1 MKSVLVFLVCLSVLV
16 GQSTQFFVT
25 IDAHSEE
32 CFFDRA
38 VSGTKLGLMFEV
50 VEGGFLDIDVKITGP
65 DGKTIYQGDR
75 ESNGKYTFATH
86 TDGIYKYCFSNKMST
101 MTPKIVMFSMDIS
114 EVSDTASAN
123 HNPLNMTGKIEN
135 FQVIYIYNLLNK
147 VLIALFIEADHNKLE
162 EMVTELSNALTG
174 VKHEQE
180 YMEVRERIHRA
191 SKLTIWALERFYWL
205 IRKFKYLIFL
215 K

>member
-1 MKSVLVFLVCLSVLV
+1 MSVLV

-32 CFFDRA
+32 CYFDRA

-114 EVSDTASAN
+114 EASDTASAN
-123 HNPLNMTGKIEN
+123 HNPLNMT
-135 FQVIYIYNLLNK
+135 
-147 VLIALFIEADHNKLE
+147 ADHNKLE

-191 SKLTIWALERFYWL
+191 INENTNSRVVLWSFFEAAVLLSMTIGQVYYLKRFFE
-205 IRKFKYLIFL
+205 IRRVV
-215 K
+215 

>member
-1 MKSVLVFLVCLSVLV
+1 MKLFFCLSALVLLLLV
-16 GQSTQFFVT
+16 KDSTQFFVT

-38 VSGTKLGLMFEV
+38 IAGTKLGLMFEV

-101 MTPKIVMFSMDIS
+101 MTPKIIMFSMDVA
-114 EVSDTASAN
+114 ENTVNNDHAATA
-123 HNPLNMTGKIEN
+123 NMT
-135 FQVIYIYNLLNK
+135 V
-147 VLIALFIEADHNKLE
+147 DHNKLE

-191 SKLTIWALERFYWL
+191 INENTNSRVVLWSFFEAAVLLSMTVGQVYYLKRFFE
-205 IRKFKYLIFL
+205 IRRVV
-215 K
+215 

>member
-1 MKSVLVFLVCLSVLV
+1 MKLTLSILLIVSAMLVQDSE
-16 GQSTQFFVT
+16 QFFVT

-38 VSGTKLGLMFEV
+38 IAGVKLGLMFEV

-75 ESNGKYTFATH
+75 ETNGKYTFATH
-86 TDGIYKYCFSNKMST
+86 TDGVYKYCFSNKMST
-101 MTPKIVMFSMDIS
+101 MTPKIVMFTMEIS
-114 EVSDTASAN
+114 E
-123 HNPLNMTGKIEN
+123 HNQGNENGNKHPVANMT
-135 FQVIYIYNLLNK
+135 
-147 VLIALFIEADHNKLE
+147 ADHNKLE
-162 EMVTELSNALTG
+162 EMVSELSNALTG

-191 SKLTIWALERFYWL
+191 SKS
-205 IRKFKYLIFL
+205 
-215 K
+215 

>member
-1 MKSVLVFLVCLSVLV
+1 MKLLFLAVCLLLV
-16 GQSTQFFVT
+16 QKSTQFFVT

-38 VSGTKLGLMFEV
+38 VAGTKLGLMFEV

-86 TDGIYKYCFSNKMST
+86 TDGVYKYCFSNKMST
-101 MTPKIVMFSMDIS
+101 MTPKIVMFSMDVS
-114 EVSDTASAN
+114 ENNVNNNEHAAA
-123 HNPLNMTGKIEN
+123 NMT
-135 FQVIYIYNLLNK
+135 
-147 VLIALFIEADHNKLE
+147 ADHNKLE

-191 SKLTIWALERFYWL
+191 INENTNSRVVLWSFFEAAVLLSMTVGQVYYLKRFFE
-205 IRKFKYLIFL
+205 IRRVV
-215 K
+215 